1 MIGQTVVFE
10 FIETTSQAEELAA
23 VLERL
28 KNQAG
33 DRCPPCKKPN
43 ASMGTCPLKSCNGLP
58 KNWQFH
64 WRDYTVPQPFI
75 PSSPLCQRGVHH

>member
-33 DRCPPCKKPN
+33 GQMPALQEAQRIY
-43 ASMGTCPLKSCNGLP
+43 GYLP
-58 KNWQFH
+58 IEVLQRIANILFPVH
-64 WRDYTVPQPFI
+64 
-75 PSSPLCQRGVHH
+75 LCAKRGVHH